1 MNILLLNPPG
11 KMMYTRDYFC
21 SKVSKAGYIEQP
33 IDLIILSGIILS
45 GGHKIEVVDA
55 MMENLDFNETRR
67 KIGFLDIH
75 IIIFLAGS
83 VSSKDDLFFMEMV
96 KEKQKS
102 LILIG
107 VGDIFLK
114 KDIFLKNDWIDAAL
128 LDFTNKDIL
137 KYIEGN
143 YSNLKN
149 ISYRK
154 GGKVFI
160 AQRERDYQEFE
171 IPLPRQE
178 LFLDK
183 RYTFPFVKNLP
194 FATVLT
200 DYGCPYKCLFC
211 LYPSL
216 NFKLRNLDNVFIEL
230 RYIYSLGV
238 KELFIKDQCFG
249 VNRVRTIKLCEEM
262 CKIGNFSWTCFL
274 RTDIV
279 DLELLTKMKEA
290 GCHTI
295 IFGVESANEEIL
307 MRYKPGITRQN
318 IEKAFSLC
326 RSLGISTVGIFI
338 LGFPEEN
345 KKSCLETIDFSLR
358 LKCDYASYNL
368 FVPKIET
375 VTRKYLV
382 ANNLLDENRD
392 ENFDQSGIAFTW
404 YTNVLCEK
412 KFPDIRRLALVK
424 FYIRP
429 FYVAKRL
436 FNISSITQLRMLVK
450 SAFFIFK
457 DLIGKCVLKDRDIAE
472 YSKEGIK
479 YE

>member
-1 MNILLLNPPG
+1 
-11 KMMYTRDYFC
+11 
-21 SKVSKAGYIEQP
+21 
-33 IDLIILSGIILS
+33 
-45 GGHKIEVVDA
+45 GGHRVEVIDA
-55 MMENLDFNETRR
+55 MMERLDFNKTMSRVCS
-67 KIGFLDIH
+67 LDIDV
-75 IIIFLAGS
+75 IIFLAGS
-83 VSSKDDLFFMEMV
+83 VSCKDDLFFMERV
-96 KEKQKS
+96 KKEKNN

-107 VGDIFLK
+107 IGDIFLNK
-114 KDIFLKNDWIDAAL
+114 NMFLKNDWIDAVL
-128 LDFTNKDIL
+128 LDFTTKDIL
-137 KYIEGN
+137 KYIEGDYN
-143 YSNLKN
+143 NLKN
-149 ISYRK
+149 MFYRK
-154 GGKVFI
+154 GSEIFI
-160 AQRERDYQEFE
+160 TQRDRDDLEFE

-194 FATVLT
+194 FATALT

-368 FVPKIET
+368 FVPKVET
-375 VTRKYLV
+375 AARKYLV
-382 ANNLLDENRD
+382 ANHLLDENGD

-404 YTNVLCEK
+404 HTKELCEK
-412 KFPDIRRLALVK
+412 ELSALRRLALAK
-424 FYIRP
+424 FYLRP
-429 FYVAKRL
+429 FYVVKRF
-436 FNISSITQLRMLVK
+436 FNSGSITQLRMLTK
-450 SAFFIFK
+450 SAIFIFK

-472 YSKEGIK
+472 YAKEGKI
-479 YE
+479 